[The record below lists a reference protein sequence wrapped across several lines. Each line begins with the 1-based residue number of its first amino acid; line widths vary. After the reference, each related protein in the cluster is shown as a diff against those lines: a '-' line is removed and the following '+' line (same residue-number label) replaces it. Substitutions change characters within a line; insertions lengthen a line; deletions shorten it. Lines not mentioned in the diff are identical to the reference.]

1 MFPKIIVCFIC
12 GEQLNGKP
20 HIQLNILTGEKSE
33 TYSFCS
39 QEHLDIFRGDT
50 ETEELDTDG

>member
-12 GEQLNGKP
+12 GEQLGNKQY
-20 HIQLNILTGEKSE
+20 HLNLVTDEKSE

-50 ETEELDTDG
+50 ETEELENE